1 MCCFRWFC
9 THRNKEKEKSK
20 EKGSFVSYPRKL
32 SFSFSWH
39 VARQVPKLTL
49 LRRWSFTIGGSPHR
63 VRCVKVWKSLL
74 LTLSLCF
81 ILAGSVCLYYA
92 FYFFKLTPLFS
103 LARHNKTLIES
114 MPLRRF
120 RCLLI
125 PAKFMCVTTKK
136 KNPATHDPSLL
147 ITFSFRNNKLPAY
160 LDWQSIREQGEKKN
174 WIAYEELVYN

>member
-1 MCCFRWFC
+1 MLWYIRPSIFIVGDDVVWTEEGMLVVSRLVSRWCVALDGFAPIGI
-9 THRNKEKEKSK
+9 KKKEKSK

-92 FYFFKLTPLFS
+92 FYFLPHPFS
-103 LARHNKTLIES
+103 LCHNKTLIES

-120 RCLLI
+120 RYLLI
-125 PAKFMCVTTKK
+125 PAKFMCVTAK
-136 KNPATHDPSLL
+136 
-147 ITFSFRNNKLPAY
+147 
-160 LDWQSIREQGEKKN
+160 EKESRPRTTLR
-174 WIAYEELVYN
+174 Y